1 MGAELKRLEGQEA
14 LKSAAPL
21 FANWQETLIW
31 SALEGRMG
39 GVYVLAQA
47 GRPAAALCACA
58 DFVFLSGTDVGE
70 ARRLLEAWKRMNGGG
85 FAILAVRPKKLEQLA
100 EEAFGAEARR
110 TRRYAFEKSNGGFD
124 RERLQAL
131 AGQLPEGVSLRPFD
145 GALYKLAMR
154 LPWAR
159 DFCGQFRNERDFLTR
174 GLGVAALKDGELV
187 GGASSYTV
195 YSGGVEIQ
203 VETRRDM
210 YRQGIATACCA
221 KLILQCL
228 ARGWHPSWDA
238 ANAASAGLAKKLGYR
253 ESGSYTAW
261 ELYHPALEERMK
273 PAPQE
278 GGLGTPV
285 PVLGGE

>member
-14 LKSAAPL
+14 LQSAAPL

-31 SALEGRMG
+31 SALEGCMG
-39 GVYVLAQA
+39 GVYALAQA
-47 GRPAAALCACA
+47 GQPAAALCACA
-58 DFVFLSGTDVGE
+58 DFVFLSGTDGGE

-85 FAILAVRPKKLEQLA
+85 YAILAVRPKRL
-100 EEAFGAEARR
+100 
-110 TRRYAFEKSNGGFD
+110 
-124 RERLQAL
+124 ERLA
-131 AGQLPEGVSLRPFD
+131 FD

-159 DFCGQFRNERDFLTR
+159 DFCSQFRNERDFLTR

-203 VETRRDM
+203 VQTRRDM
-210 YRQGIATACCA
+210 CRQGVATACCA

-238 ANAASAGLAKKLGYR
+238 ANAASVGLAKKLGYR
-253 ESGSYTAW
+253 ESGPYTAW
-261 ELYHPALEERMK
+261 ELYPSALDERMK

-278 GGLGTPV
+278 SGPGNPV
-285 PVLGGE
+285 PVSEAE